1 MPFLWSRYDQKLWH
15 LLGVVR
21 VGENRVELR
30 QLRYFVEA
38 CDRGSLSAAAKSLLV
53 SQPALTRQ
61 IQLLERECGVPL
73 FDRVPSGVLPTASG
87 KALYQHVVTM
97 LRYADTARDAARDA
111 GPVRETVEVG
121 LVPGLPSPWLD
132 RWIDAVRDTLPQA
145 YLSLSD
151 GSSNTHLQRLRE
163 GRLDIAFL
171 HEPPPA
177 DLFHHRVLEESF
189 GVAIDPS
196 IDVPGDLDDTW
207 PLAALDGLD
216 VLVHSREQVPI
227 GHDQLVAAA
236 HHAGATPRWHFA
248 NYTENAHACLRAS
261 GSTAAI
267 LVGTSAAR
275 LLPDWTWRR
284 LIEPPLTMQ
293 TWIVRQ
299 PVVRT
304 VVAAVA
310 AAIISAVD
318 AS

>member
-1 MPFLWSRYDQKLWH
+1 MSSESGRT
-15 LLGVVR
+15 
-21 VGENRVELR
+21 VELR

-61 IQLLERECGVPL
+61 IQILERECGVPL

-132 RWIDAVRDTLPQA
+132 RWIDAVRDSLPQA

-177 DLFHHRVLEESF
+177 DLFQHRVLEESF

-196 IDVPGDLDDTW
+196 VDVPGDHDDTW
-207 PLAALDGLD
+207 PLEALDGLD

-236 HHAGATPRWHFA
+236 HHAGATPAVAFRQLHRERPRVPEGDRIDRGDPGRHQRCA
-248 NYTENAHACLRAS
+248 TAPGMDVATPDR
-261 GSTAAI
+261 STADDANLDRPPTRRAHRGRRGRRHHHRRDRCDLTCLI
-267 LVGTSAAR
+267 VSAAR
-275 LLPDWTWRR
+275 ARG
-284 LIEPPLTMQ
+284 
-293 TWIVRQ
+293 
-299 PVVRT
+299 
-304 VVAAVA
+304 
-310 AAIISAVD
+310 
-318 AS
+318 